1 MFMEQIK
8 KVLRNSCSRQVI
20 DIQTKTKESTPA
32 HLHPVVFHLEK
43 NIILSTSFR
52 GLVWLNE
59 CLVFIELQ
67 EKNYLGLLWL

>member
-1 MFMEQIK
+1 MEQIK

-43 NIILSTSFR
+43 HHFVN
-52 GLVWLNE
+52 LVSWTR
-59 CLVFIELQ
+59 VIE
-67 EKNYLGLLWL
+67 